1 MKKLIKFSIA
11 AAAISAS
18 CAAFAASDD
27 GIQVDFSGKLVS
39 SSCNVS
45 VNSGQSSVD
54 MGNIDTSTLSLG
66 DSTTDVPFN
75 VDITNC
81 PSSVT
86 SAALD
91 FEGTAF
97 PGNTTVFSLTSA
109 TGNAMDHMALQIKDQ
124 NSGSYLTPSVSSTEH
139 DLTNGTASI
148 PLAASLKVMAAGVDD
163 GDFTASTSLHVIY
176 Q

>member
-1 MKKLIKFSIA
+1 MKNLIKLSIV

-27 GIQVDFSGKLVS
+27 GVQVNFSGKLVS

-45 VNSGQSSVD
+45 VNSGQGSVD
-54 MGNIDTSTLSLG
+54 LGNVDTSTLALG

-86 SAALD
+86 SAAVF

-97 PGNTTVFSLTSA
+97 PGNTTVYSLTSS
-109 TGNAMDHMALQIKDQ
+109 TGNAIDHMALQIKDQ
-124 NSGSYLTPSVSSTEH
+124 NSGGYITPGTSSSAH
-139 DLTNGTASI
+139 DLTNGSASI
-148 PLAASLKVMAAGVDD
+148 PLAANLKLMKEGVDD
-163 GDFTASTSLHVIY
+163 GDFTASTSLHVNY